1 MLNDKIKQN
10 NNSVNSEKGFV
21 LITTMLVLVV
31 LTVLCIGAL
40 DNSTFEVQI
49 AANDRLS
56 RVAFNLADGGVYSA
70 GNLISETIGR
80 TSDPAYV
87 ASGLLF
93 VNIPAPLNS
102 GLAPSPNAVDFYH
115 QRVLGLTPLR
125 NVAIDGPYDSR
136 LSVPNGQGDIYTRI
150 AARATEVMAGGGAEF
165 ATGAAGVGTG
175 SAAGVAI
182 TYDIDVDSYAGLNR
196 NARSQLA
203 VRYRKVLGAAGG
215 L

>member
-1 MLNDKIKQN
+1 MLSDKINQN
-10 NNSVNSEKGFV
+10 NLNSEKGFV
-21 LITTMLVLVV
+21 LIVTMLVLVV

-40 DNSTFEVQI
+40 DSSTFEVQI

-56 RVAFNLADGGVYSA
+56 RVAFNLADGGLYSA
-70 GNLISETIGR
+70 GKLISETIER
-80 TSDPAYV
+80 TSDPAYGA

-93 VNIPAPLNS
+93 VNIPAPMNS
-102 GLAPSPNAVDFYH
+102 GLAPSPNAVDIYH

-125 NVAIDGPYDSR
+125 NVAADGPYDFM

-150 AARATEVMAGGGAEF
+150 EARATEVMAGGGAEF
-165 ATGAAGVGTG
+165 ASGSAGVGTG

-182 TYDIDVDSYAGLNR
+182 TYDIDVDSYAGVNR
-196 NARSQLA
+196 NAQSQLA